1 MNQVADAIIH
11 IVMLFAVGMI
21 FVPTLSPLF
30 ICFYSM
36 CVLYMII
43 ERLFVKTLGLVTE
56 ERIKMHGVAEFIFTI
71 IMLVK
76 LLKFV
81 LVYIP
86 EEDFAI
92 IIAVGCLKTIAGF
105 IGVAKFHHRAIIRT
119 VLQKIMGAVLYVFP
133 YILLLLHVRIACV
146 MLCVIAGFA
155 AVEELIC
162 AILMKKYNPNIKS
175 VFSLLKDN

>member
-1 MNQVADAIIH
+1 MNRVADTIIH
-11 IVMLFAVGMI
+11 IVIIFAVGMI

-30 ICFYSM
+30 ICFYTMS
-36 CVLYMII
+36 VLYLVI
-43 ERLFVKTLGLVTE
+43 ERLFVKTLNLETE

-92 IIAVGCLKTIAGF
+92 IIAVGFLKTIAGF
-105 IGVAKFHHRAIIRT
+105 IGIAKFHHRVIIRT
-119 VLQKIMGAVLYVFP
+119 ILQKIMGAVLYVFP
-133 YILLLLHVRIACV
+133 YILMLLHVRIACIL
-146 MLCVIAGFA
+146 LCVIAGFS
-155 AVEELIC
+155 AVEEIIC
-162 AILMKKYNPNIKS
+162 VILMKKFNPNVKS